1 MNKEKILST
10 LKSKYKI
17 ILLVIVILMIFSGGC
32 IYNKINKDENVV
44 LYGNVDIRQIALAF
58 NASER
63 IDEMYKEEGDPVKKG
78 DLLATL
84 DSKSLKL
91 QIEKNKAQ
99 IEAQENAVLRLKNGS
114 RPEEISQ
121 KLAQL
126 NAAEAEAKNAKI
138 QLQRIQNAYNNS
150 AGRSVSKQEKD
161 DAESRVK
168 ITAAQ
173 VKEAYEGY
181 QLANIGPREEDIA
194 EAEAQLKTLKAE
206 LAIQEYLLSQTQ
218 LIAPSDAVVR
228 SRLQEPGDM
237 ASPQRAT
244 YLLALNDKK
253 WVRAYIQETQL
264 GFIKPGM
271 NVAVSIDSYPNKSIN
286 GQIGFVSSVA
296 EFTPKT
302 VQAQEL
308 RTSLLYEI
316 RIYVDDNEDILRMG
330 MPATVKI
337 DTTNMN
343 TKE

>member
-91 QIEKNKAQ
+91 QIEKNKAE
-99 IEAQENAVLRLKNGS
+99 IEAQENVVLRLKNGS

-150 AGRSVSKQEKD
+150 AGRSISKQEKD

-194 EAEAQLKTLKAE
+194 EAEAQLKTLNAE

-237 ASPQRAT
+237 ASPQRTT
-244 YLLALNDKK
+244 YLLALNEKK
-253 WVRAYIQETQL
+253 WIRAYIQETQL

-271 NVAVSIDSYPNKSIN
+271 NVAVSIDSFPNKPIN
-286 GQIGFVSSVA
+286 GQIGFISSVA
-296 EFTPKT
+296 ELTPKT
-302 VQAQEL
+302 VQAAEL

-316 RIYVDDNEDILRMG
+316 RVYVNDNEDILRMG

-337 DTTNMN
+337 DTKSIN

>member
-1 MNKEKILST
+1 MNKEKILSN
-10 LKSKYKI
+10 LKNKNII
-17 ILLVIVILMIFSGGC
+17 ILLIVIIIVLFTGGW
-32 IYNKINKDENVV
+32 IYKKINKDENII

-58 NASER
+58 NANER
-63 IDEMYKEEGDPVKKG
+63 IDKMYAEEGDVVKKG
-78 DLLATL
+78 DLLAAL
-84 DSKSLKL
+84 DTKSLNL
-91 QIEKNKAQ
+91 QIEKNKAE
-99 IEAQENAVLRLKNGS
+99 IEAQENVVLRLKNGS

-126 NAAEAEAKNAKI
+126 NAAEAEAKNAKT
-138 QLQRIQNAYNNS
+138 QLQRIQNAYNKS
-150 AGRSVSKQEKD
+150 AGRSISKQEKD

-206 LAIQEYLLSQTQ
+206 LAIQEYLLSQAQ
-218 LIAPSDAVVR
+218 LISPSDAVVR

-237 ASPQRAT
+237 ASPQRPT

-264 GFIKPGM
+264 GFVKPGM
-271 NVAVSIDSYPNKSIN
+271 NAAVSIDSYPNKQIN
-286 GQIGFVSSVA
+286 GQVGFISPVA

-302 VQAQEL
+302 VQTAEL

-316 RIYVDDNEDILRMG
+316 RIYVNDNKDILRMG

-337 DTTNMN
+337 DTNSIN

>member
-1 MNKEKILST
+1 MNKEKILSS
-10 LKSKYKI
+10 LKSRYKI
-17 ILLVIVILMIFSGGC
+17 ILLIIIIAIIFSGGC
-32 IYNKINKDENVV
+32 IYNKINKDESIV
-44 LYGNVDIRQIALAF
+44 LYGNVDIRQVALAF

-63 IDEMYKEEGDPVKKG
+63 IEEMYFEEGDEVKKG
-78 DLLATL
+78 ELLATL
-84 DSKSLKL
+84 DTKSLKL
-91 QIEKNKAQ
+91 QIEKNKAE
-99 IEAQENAVLRLKNGS
+99 IETQENVVLRLKNGS

-126 NAAEAEAKNAKI
+126 NAAEAEAKNAKM
-138 QLQRIQNAYNNS
+138 QLQRIQKAYSNS
-150 AGRSVSKQEKD
+150 AGRSISKQEKD
-161 DAESRVK
+161 EAESKVK

-194 EAEAQLKTLKAE
+194 EAEAQLKGLKAE

-218 LIAPSDAVVR
+218 LMAPSDAVIR

-253 WVRAYIQETQL
+253 WIRAYIQESHL
-264 GFIKPGM
+264 GFVKPGM
-271 NVAVSIDSYPNKSIN
+271 DVAVSIDSYPDKTIN
-286 GQIGFVSSVA
+286 GQVGFISSVA
-296 EFTPKT
+296 EFTPKA
-302 VQAQEL
+302 VQTEEL

-316 RIYVDDNEDILRMG
+316 RIYVNDSEDILRMG
-330 MPATVKI
+330 MPATIKI
-337 DTTNMN
+337 DDSRTN

>member
-1 MNKEKILST
+1 MNKEKIFST

-91 QIEKNKAQ
+91 QIEKNKAE
-99 IEAQENAVLRLKNGS
+99 IEAQENVVLRLKNGS

-150 AGRSVSKQEKD
+150 AGRSISKQEKD

-237 ASPQRAT
+237 ASPQRTT
-244 YLLALNDKK
+244 YLLALNEKK
-253 WVRAYIQETQL
+253 WIRAYIQETQL

-271 NVAVSIDSYPNKSIN
+271 NVAVSIDSFPNKPIN
-286 GQIGFVSSVA
+286 GQIGFISSVA

-302 VQAQEL
+302 VQAAEL

-316 RIYVDDNEDILRMG
+316 RVYVNDNEDILRMG

-337 DTTNMN
+337 DTKSMN